1 MPSATTLSR
10 AFHEAYDRF
19 PPLVRVKRLATEA
32 WSMRPRA
39 VDVGGRRSH
48 LVAALDT
55 EMTYAMLIAWEPG
68 IAEQLVDRVLS
79 EAEPEV
85 SRAARVAARKIA
97 ERNKAAAAAPRGP
110 VAVPDRREA
119 ARDARREIV
128 VKTALR
134 LSKLDT
140 FLCNGRPVG
149 DMTPEEAEKWA
160 GSRDRQAKFIRL
172 LIAGLPPNRPIRESI
187 AGEEAD
193 TTYELS
199 GA

>member
-68 IAEQLVDRVLS
+68 IAEQLGDRVLR
-79 EAEPEV
+79 EAGPGE
-85 SRAARVAARKIA
+85 SGAARGRGGDVA
-97 ERNKAAAAAPRGP
+97 EGN
-110 VAVPDRREA
+110 
-119 ARDARREIV
+119 
-128 VKTALR
+128 T
-134 LSKLDT
+134 
-140 FLCNGRPVG
+140 
-149 DMTPEEAEKWA
+149 
-160 GSRDRQAKFIRL
+160 
-172 LIAGLPPNRPIRESI
+172 
-187 AGEEAD
+187 
-193 TTYELS
+193 
-199 GA
+199 